1 MTALVHVAGGENSV
15 NKVWLTMHTVDW
27 LYIFFFISIGE
38 NVQCLN
44 VNHQLHVCLLFLLQV
59 FVVLLVK
66 MVEHVLRRMFAL
78 VRLAGQE
85 SDAKQVSHIVL

>member
-1 MTALVHVAGGENSV
+1 MN
-15 NKVWLTMHTVDW
+15 
-27 LYIFFFISIGE
+27 
-38 NVQCLN
+38 Q
-44 VNHQLHVCLLFLLQV
+44 QLHVCLLFLLQV
-59 FVVLLVK
+59 FVILLVK